1 MENEKSTEHRERI
14 SELERLDIEQ
24 ACMNALKAENKEL
37 KRRLETM
44 EQLLK
49 NSRPPPAP
57 ATHSE
62 FWGFYGSVR

>member
-1 MENEKSTEHRERI
+1 M

-24 ACMNALKAENKEL
+24 ACMNALKAEIEEL

-49 NSRPPPAP
+49 NSRPQCARG
-57 ATHSE
+57 THFGGFE
-62 FWGFYGSVR
+62 FQGTSFYR